1 MTPKEGRDFSNCFS
15 QLQTVGRWPLRMV
28 AVSPGTASK
37 MDQLELGPNV
47 GRDVLL
53 EPYSASE
60 LTSVLALRKG
70 PIKTL
75 LLDQVLFAGIGNWV
89 ADEVLFHAGIAPQR
103 TGASL
108 QPSEIGR
115 LAETILSIVEQAVA
129 VNAESNQFPPDW
141 LFHVRWGGKNGTAQ
155 IGGDAIVRESIGGRT
170 TAWAPLGR
178 AKITVM
184 LFSALLLMAP
194 PEPITIVNSTV
205 AGIKTR
211 AIVADMNDPRVR
223 WGVVVATVFPGG
235 DQDFKSM
242 FTGSGAIAAINGTY
256 FDKYN
261 KRPIGDLVIGGRT
274 VYEGRRGT
282 AFTMTPDRQFK
293 MFRVVRDR
301 SYAWGS
307 YESVIACGPA
317 LKTPSMAKSMLTP
330 SLRASATRP
339 FLARFVEWGWATRRP
354 ES

>member
-1 MTPKEGRDFSNCFS
+1 
-15 QLQTVGRWPLRMV
+15 
-28 AVSPGTASK
+28 
-37 MDQLELGPNV
+37 
-47 GRDVLL
+47 
-53 EPYSASE
+53 
-60 LTSVLALRKG
+60 
-70 PIKTL
+70 
-75 LLDQVLFAGIGNWV
+75 
-89 ADEVLFHAGIAPQR
+89 
-103 TGASL
+103 
-108 QPSEIGR
+108 
-115 LAETILSIVEQAVA
+115 
-129 VNAESNQFPPDW
+129 
-141 LFHVRWGGKNGTAQ
+141 
-155 IGGDAIVRESIGGRT
+155 
-170 TAWAPLGR
+170 
-178 AKITVM
+178 M

-211 AIVADMNDPRVR
+211 AIVADMNDPRIR

-317 LKTPSMAKSMLTP
+317 LMLDGKVNVDPKLEGFRDPSIFGKIRRMGVGYTKAGKLMLVHCLSGCDFQTQAKVFEGLGCYEAMNLDAGASLAMAYRGQILAAPGRKLTNIIALWQDP
-330 SLRASATRP
+330 PAK
-339 FLARFVEWGWATRRP
+339 
-354 ES
+354 